1 MSVQVDLTKM
11 PPKRSK
17 PDNAS
22 PESGIG
28 SANAAMAN
36 STITSSESR
45 SEGGK
50 IGAKLNFAALVQYEN
65 FRFDL
70 D

>member
-1 MSVQVDLTKM
+1 M

-17 PDNAS
+17 LDHAS
-22 PESGIG
+22 PGSGIG
-28 SANAAMAN
+28 STNATMVN

-50 IGAKLNFAALVQYEN
+50 IGAKLNFAALAQYEN
-65 FRFDL
+65 FCFTL